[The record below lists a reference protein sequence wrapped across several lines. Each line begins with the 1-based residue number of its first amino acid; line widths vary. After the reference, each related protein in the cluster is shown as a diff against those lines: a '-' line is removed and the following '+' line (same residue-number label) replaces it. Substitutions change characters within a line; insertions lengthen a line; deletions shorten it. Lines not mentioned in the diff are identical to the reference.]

1 MIARTDVGPQKVMT
15 ALRYSGLVGAVQKE
29 AVQNEPRT
37 PMWNDTPVPHAA
49 SSPKLPPIPRD
60 GSSPAPRNSPE
71 LERMRFSPKSVA
83 SPPMRVAIDATDAL
97 ADDMAS
103 HGQRL
108 NPARLAEQRQQHV
121 AIQQYQS
128 AVGLTTDDELKKA
141 SAVSPRELA
150 RSDPKAAVGGT
161 AKPSPYAM
169 LHTLSSN
176 LLPQTPHVTPAA
188 LRMMRLHDFES
199 PGGGGGSGVGGEG
212 GGGSGEAAQQW
223 LRQVASEA
231 NLYRRPQ
238 RRRVQKEDLLKPVH
252 EALERH
258 ASEEQQQQE
267 GNGGSGGETTE
278 AQRNHGKALI
288 YIDGILTRTR
298 KGSHTLP
305 LLCTA
310 ITQCA
315 LLCTA
320 MPRSLTAV
328 VCVCCCDRYRPACW
342 DSRRA
347 ARHGVAIDIRRVR
360 PTSHPALSSSL
371 SSSLLF
377 SD

>member
-1 MIARTDVGPQKVMT
+1 
-15 ALRYSGLVGAVQKE
+15 
-29 AVQNEPRT
+29 
-37 PMWNDTPVPHAA
+37 
-49 SSPKLPPIPRD
+49 
-60 GSSPAPRNSPE
+60 
-71 LERMRFSPKSVA
+71 MRFSPKSVA

-199 PGGGGGSGVGGEG
+199 PGGGGGGSGGGGEG

-258 ASEEQQQQE
+258 ASEEQQQE
-267 GNGGSGGETTE
+267 GGGGSGETTE
-278 AQRNHGKALI
+278 AQR
-288 YIDGILTRTR
+288 
-298 KGSHTLP
+298 
-305 LLCTA
+305 
-310 ITQCA
+310 ITIA
-315 LLCTA
+315 
-320 MPRSLTAV
+320 
-328 VCVCCCDRYRPACW
+328 
-342 DSRRA
+342 RR
-347 ARHGVAIDIRRVR
+347 
-360 PTSHPALSSSL
+360 
-371 SSSLLF
+371 
-377 SD
+377 